1 MEVSFQ
7 FLKQLVIKMKKGY
20 FIAYLGAAATMG
32 IVLSQATK
40 MTKKYGQP
48 LKEKKKLA
56 PEKIAKVTDKGID
69 FITKKVT
76 K

>member
-1 MEVSFQ
+1 M
-7 FLKQLVIKMKKGY
+7 VIKMKKGY

-32 IVLSQATK
+32 IVLSKATK

-48 LKEKKKLA
+48 LKEKKKA
-56 PEKIAKVTDKGID
+56 SPEKLAKAAEKGID
-69 FITKKVT
+69 FVAKKIA